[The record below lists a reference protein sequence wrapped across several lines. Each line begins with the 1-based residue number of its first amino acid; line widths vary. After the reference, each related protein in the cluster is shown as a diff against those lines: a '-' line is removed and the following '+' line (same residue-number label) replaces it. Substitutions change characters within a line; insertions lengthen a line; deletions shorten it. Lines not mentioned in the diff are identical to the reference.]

1 MRLRLL
7 ATAELLLISP
17 AALFMSAIV
26 IRRLQPLQYE
36 LAQSA
41 QHLVMWYAGR
51 IWTLWV
57 FLLVLP
63 LIALVTG
70 CATLLYGWNHD
81 SALSHTVR
89 QSLGLIRTHL
99 ATLFIAATTL
109 AAAGILAIVALHM
122 LAN

>member
-17 AALFMSAIV
+17 AALFMSATV
-26 IRRLQPLQYE
+26 IRRLQPLQYG
-36 LAQSA
+36 LAQRA

-51 IWTLWV
+51 IWTLRV
-57 FLLVLP
+57 FLLGLP

-70 CATLLYGWNHD
+70 CATPLYGSNHD
-81 SALSHTVR
+81 LALSHTVR
-89 QSLGLIRTHL
+89 QSLGPSRTHL